1 MFENILY
8 EQDNYA
14 ISGFINLNS
23 DLEYNIYKQ
32 VDSGCIDLEDR
43 VYGKDELLN
52 LLQTE
57 LEGFVNRNIP
67 SLFIL
72 GHDICVKLAN
82 GKYVPRDDL
91 DEEVYEISHSI
102 MQGNDCGEIFV
113 ESLKVK
119 AYWKII

>member
-8 EQDNYA
+8 EQDNYT
-14 ISGFINLNS
+14 ITGFINSNG
-23 DLEYNIYKQ
+23 DLEHNIYKQ
-32 VDSGCIDLEDR
+32 VDGGCIDLEDR
-43 VYGKDELLN
+43 VYAKDELLN
-52 LLQTE
+52 LLEIE
-57 LEGFVNRNIP
+57 LEDFVNRNIP

-82 GKYVPRDDL
+82 GKYVSKDDL
-91 DEEVYEISHSI
+91 DDEVYEISHSI
-102 MQGNDCGEIFV
+102 MQGNDSGEIFV